1 MKTLFK
7 TILFIIFSILI
18 SPNKVFA
25 DNKIR
30 IGLVVPLSGEYA
42 FVGESIIKSV
52 RLALNQI
59 NDERI
64 EIVPEDSGANPIDTL
79 RTSKKLY
86 TQGIKIIIGPVF
98 NESSRYLDELK
109 EVTFISLTNKIYGNP
124 PNVISAGVNAISQLN
139 TIDKFRK
146 INEIERSIILIPR
159 TDYRKEIDEALTK
172 TELKLKDKFFYD
184 TDPTLLTAQI
194 EKITRYPQRKQ
205 NLLDEIKRIED
216 SNLNNK
222 EKKMINLKDNIK
234 KFFKRKLEIEE
245 TLSTSNLDPKEYAT
259 LSKELSDVIQVTD
272 LSSLINSK
280 KNELEDLYILL
291 KDKESDADLQDMAR
305 EESKMLEN
313 EINSL
318 NKKLELAILPKDKD
332 DQRNVIL
339 EVRAGTGGDEAGIF
353 AANLFNM
360 YQKFSMN
367 NNWKFEIL
375 SVSDTGVG
383 GYKEAHANIVG
394 GGAFG
399 KLKFESGV
407 HRVQRVPVTETNGR
421 VHTSAA
427 TVAVLPEAED
437 VEINL
442 NDKDLRI
449 DVYRSSGPGG
459 QSVNT
464 TDSAVRITHIPSGI
478 VVSQQD
484 EKSQH
489 KNKAKAMKILL
500 ARLYDQERQIQNS
513 KIASTRK
520 NQVGTGDRSERIRT
534 YNYPQGRVTDHRINL
549 TLHKIEKIIEGEG
562 LDEIIDNLILK
573 DRVEK
578 LEENG

>member
-30 IGLVVPLSGEYA
+30 IGLVVPLSGEYS

-79 RTSKKLY
+79 RASKKLY

-222 EKKMINLKDNIK
+222 EKKIENLKKRDTLGGINFDSVIIADFDESLK
-234 KFFKRKLEIEE
+234 SVATSLLYTDVSSTRVSYITLNQWFDDSLLKETSLQPLYFPSINKENYESFKSEYKDAYQ
-245 TLSTSNLDPKEYAT
+245 TNANQLSFLSYDLVGLVYFLIYSNDFNLDENIFY
-259 LSKELSDVIQVTD
+259 
-272 LSSLINSK
+272 K
-280 KNELEDLYILL
+280 KNKFKGKIGIFEIDKNVITHQLNFYSI
-291 KDKESDADLQDMAR
+291 DKE
-305 EESKMLEN
+305 KF
-313 EINSL
+313 I
-318 NKKLELAILPKDKD
+318 K
-332 DQRNVIL
+332 
-339 EVRAGTGGDEAGIF
+339 IF
-353 AANLFNM
+353 
-360 YQKFSMN
+360 
-367 NNWKFEIL
+367 
-375 SVSDTGVG
+375 
-383 GYKEAHANIVG
+383 
-394 GGAFG
+394 
-399 KLKFESGV
+399 
-407 HRVQRVPVTETNGR
+407 
-421 VHTSAA
+421 
-427 TVAVLPEAED
+427 
-437 VEINL
+437 
-442 NDKDLRI
+442 
-449 DVYRSSGPGG
+449 
-459 QSVNT
+459 
-464 TDSAVRITHIPSGI
+464 
-478 VVSQQD
+478 
-484 EKSQH
+484 
-489 KNKAKAMKILL
+489 
-500 ARLYDQERQIQNS
+500 
-513 KIASTRK
+513 
-520 NQVGTGDRSERIRT
+520 
-534 YNYPQGRVTDHRINL
+534 
-549 TLHKIEKIIEGEG
+549 
-562 LDEIIDNLILK
+562 
-573 DRVEK
+573 
-578 LEENG
+578 

>member
-25 DNKIR
+25 ENKIR

-222 EKKMINLKDNIK
+222 EKKIENLKKRDTLGGINFDSVIIADFDESLK
-234 KFFKRKLEIEE
+234 SVATSLLYTDVSSTRVSYITLNQWFDDSLLKETSLQPLYFPSINKENYESFKSEYKDAYQ
-245 TLSTSNLDPKEYAT
+245 TNANQLSFLSYDLVGLVYFLIYSNDFNLDENIFY
-259 LSKELSDVIQVTD
+259 
-272 LSSLINSK
+272 K
-280 KNELEDLYILL
+280 KNKFKGKIGIFEINKNVITHQLNFYSI
-291 KDKESDADLQDMAR
+291 DKE
-305 EESKMLEN
+305 KF
-313 EINSL
+313 I
-318 NKKLELAILPKDKD
+318 K
-332 DQRNVIL
+332 
-339 EVRAGTGGDEAGIF
+339 IF
-353 AANLFNM
+353 
-360 YQKFSMN
+360 
-367 NNWKFEIL
+367 
-375 SVSDTGVG
+375 
-383 GYKEAHANIVG
+383 
-394 GGAFG
+394 
-399 KLKFESGV
+399 
-407 HRVQRVPVTETNGR
+407 
-421 VHTSAA
+421 
-427 TVAVLPEAED
+427 
-437 VEINL
+437 
-442 NDKDLRI
+442 
-449 DVYRSSGPGG
+449 
-459 QSVNT
+459 
-464 TDSAVRITHIPSGI
+464 
-478 VVSQQD
+478 
-484 EKSQH
+484 
-489 KNKAKAMKILL
+489 
-500 ARLYDQERQIQNS
+500 
-513 KIASTRK
+513 
-520 NQVGTGDRSERIRT
+520 
-534 YNYPQGRVTDHRINL
+534 
-549 TLHKIEKIIEGEG
+549 
-562 LDEIIDNLILK
+562 
-573 DRVEK
+573 
-578 LEENG
+578 

>member
-25 DNKIR
+25 ENKIR

-79 RTSKKLY
+79 RASKKLY

-222 EKKMINLKDNIK
+222 EKKIENLKKRDTLGGINFDSVIIADFDESLK
-234 KFFKRKLEIEE
+234 SVATSLLYTDVSSTRVSYITLNQWFDDSLLKETSLQPLYFPSINKENYESFKSEYKDAYQ
-245 TLSTSNLDPKEYAT
+245 TNANQLSFLSYDLVGLVYFLIYSNDFNLDENIFY
-259 LSKELSDVIQVTD
+259 
-272 LSSLINSK
+272 K
-280 KNELEDLYILL
+280 KNKFKGKIGIFEIDKNVITHQLNFYSI
-291 KDKESDADLQDMAR
+291 DKE
-305 EESKMLEN
+305 KF
-313 EINSL
+313 I
-318 NKKLELAILPKDKD
+318 K
-332 DQRNVIL
+332 
-339 EVRAGTGGDEAGIF
+339 IF
-353 AANLFNM
+353 
-360 YQKFSMN
+360 
-367 NNWKFEIL
+367 
-375 SVSDTGVG
+375 
-383 GYKEAHANIVG
+383 
-394 GGAFG
+394 
-399 KLKFESGV
+399 
-407 HRVQRVPVTETNGR
+407 
-421 VHTSAA
+421 
-427 TVAVLPEAED
+427 
-437 VEINL
+437 
-442 NDKDLRI
+442 
-449 DVYRSSGPGG
+449 
-459 QSVNT
+459 
-464 TDSAVRITHIPSGI
+464 
-478 VVSQQD
+478 
-484 EKSQH
+484 
-489 KNKAKAMKILL
+489 
-500 ARLYDQERQIQNS
+500 
-513 KIASTRK
+513 
-520 NQVGTGDRSERIRT
+520 
-534 YNYPQGRVTDHRINL
+534 
-549 TLHKIEKIIEGEG
+549 
-562 LDEIIDNLILK
+562 
-573 DRVEK
+573 
-578 LEENG
+578 

>member
-79 RTSKKLY
+79 RASKKLY

-146 INEIERSIILIPR
+146 INEIERSIILIPK

-222 EKKMINLKDNIK
+222 EKKIENLKKRDTLGGINFDSVIIADFDESLK
-234 KFFKRKLEIEE
+234 SVATSLLYTDVSSTRVSYITLNQWFDDSLLKETSLQPLYFPSINKENYESFKSEYKDAYQ
-245 TLSTSNLDPKEYAT
+245 TNANQLSFLSYDLVGLVYFLIYSNDFNLDENIFY
-259 LSKELSDVIQVTD
+259 
-272 LSSLINSK
+272 K
-280 KNELEDLYILL
+280 KNKFKGKIGIFEIDKNVITHQLNFYSI
-291 KDKESDADLQDMAR
+291 DKE
-305 EESKMLEN
+305 KF
-313 EINSL
+313 I
-318 NKKLELAILPKDKD
+318 K
-332 DQRNVIL
+332 
-339 EVRAGTGGDEAGIF
+339 IF
-353 AANLFNM
+353 
-360 YQKFSMN
+360 
-367 NNWKFEIL
+367 
-375 SVSDTGVG
+375 
-383 GYKEAHANIVG
+383 
-394 GGAFG
+394 
-399 KLKFESGV
+399 
-407 HRVQRVPVTETNGR
+407 
-421 VHTSAA
+421 
-427 TVAVLPEAED
+427 
-437 VEINL
+437 
-442 NDKDLRI
+442 
-449 DVYRSSGPGG
+449 
-459 QSVNT
+459 
-464 TDSAVRITHIPSGI
+464 
-478 VVSQQD
+478 
-484 EKSQH
+484 
-489 KNKAKAMKILL
+489 
-500 ARLYDQERQIQNS
+500 
-513 KIASTRK
+513 
-520 NQVGTGDRSERIRT
+520 
-534 YNYPQGRVTDHRINL
+534 
-549 TLHKIEKIIEGEG
+549 
-562 LDEIIDNLILK
+562 
-573 DRVEK
+573 
-578 LEENG
+578 

>member
-109 EVTFISLTNKIYGNP
+109 EVTFLSLTNKIYGNP

-222 EKKMINLKDNIK
+222 EKKIENLKKRDTLGGINFDSVIIADFDESLK
-234 KFFKRKLEIEE
+234 SVATSLLYTDVSSTRVSYITFNQWFDDSLLKETSLQPLYFPSINKENYESFKSEYKDAYQ
-245 TLSTSNLDPKEYAT
+245 TNANQLSFLSYDLVGLVYFLIYSNDFNLDENIFY
-259 LSKELSDVIQVTD
+259 
-272 LSSLINSK
+272 K
-280 KNELEDLYILL
+280 KNKFKGKIGIFEIDKNVITHQLNFYSI
-291 KDKESDADLQDMAR
+291 DKE
-305 EESKMLEN
+305 KF
-313 EINSL
+313 I
-318 NKKLELAILPKDKD
+318 K
-332 DQRNVIL
+332 
-339 EVRAGTGGDEAGIF
+339 IF
-353 AANLFNM
+353 
-360 YQKFSMN
+360 
-367 NNWKFEIL
+367 
-375 SVSDTGVG
+375 
-383 GYKEAHANIVG
+383 
-394 GGAFG
+394 
-399 KLKFESGV
+399 
-407 HRVQRVPVTETNGR
+407 
-421 VHTSAA
+421 
-427 TVAVLPEAED
+427 
-437 VEINL
+437 
-442 NDKDLRI
+442 
-449 DVYRSSGPGG
+449 
-459 QSVNT
+459 
-464 TDSAVRITHIPSGI
+464 
-478 VVSQQD
+478 
-484 EKSQH
+484 
-489 KNKAKAMKILL
+489 
-500 ARLYDQERQIQNS
+500 
-513 KIASTRK
+513 
-520 NQVGTGDRSERIRT
+520 
-534 YNYPQGRVTDHRINL
+534 
-549 TLHKIEKIIEGEG
+549 
-562 LDEIIDNLILK
+562 
-573 DRVEK
+573 
-578 LEENG
+578 